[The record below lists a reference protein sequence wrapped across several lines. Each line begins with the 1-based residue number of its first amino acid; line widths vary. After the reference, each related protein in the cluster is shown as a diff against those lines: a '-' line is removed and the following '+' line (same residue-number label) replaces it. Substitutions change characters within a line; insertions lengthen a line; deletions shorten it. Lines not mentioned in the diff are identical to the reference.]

1 MNPSPGNAAPDL
13 ALPDDSG
20 EEVRLSEVWRRQSLV
35 LLFVRHFG

>member
-1 MNPSPGNAAPDL
+1 MPLTLGHPAPNL

-20 EEVRLSEVWRRQSLV
+20 EEVQLSEVWRKQSLV